1 MPDTLR
7 FDGFELR
14 LRERQLVANDKPLV
28 LGARAFD
35 VLVALASNPGELVS
49 KTQLLEVVWP
59 GLVVE
64 ENNLQ
69 VHVSTL
75 RKLLG
80 PQSIV
85 TVAGRGYRLTS
96 TPVAA
101 PNSAAVLADQP
112 DTKTLIADYSRAARS
127 VAVLPFVNDSGDREQ
142 EYFSDGLAEDIISK
156 LSRSRWLFVIA
167 RNSSFALR
175 DGAVSAEQTCRAL
188 NCHYLVSGRVR
199 RAGRALRVSVELT
212 DGVRNRS
219 LWSQRYDVPL
229 DDLFRVQDEIT
240 SSIVSTIEPVYLR
253 QQETLAASPSPAD
266 RADEVSL
273 RFWER
278 LMQARWHFW
287 RTNPKHLQLAEQRV
301 REALAER
308 PEDPSALALYAF
320 VHMARLW
327 GGWSSNPKAD
337 VLEANRLALRAVRND
352 DHDAYAHFTLGTALS
367 FTPNM
372 GQAIAEQE
380 YALSLYPQFAAAAG
394 ELGRLLAFAGRTD
407 EAHEYILQAIDAS
420 PHDPHRSLW
429 MRSRAIACYVDG
441 DYAQAEG
448 FARLAVAQ
456 RGNWFFN
463 HYLLAGCLVAR
474 GDVSGAAAALEQAK
488 PFGSYDLQTL
498 RFGHPFLRESDF
510 ERFVAGLRAAG
521 WHDGAPA

>member
-1 MPDTLR
+1 MSDTLS
-7 FDGFELR
+7 FDGFEIR

-35 VLVALASNPGELVS
+35 VLAALASKPGELVS
-49 KTQLLEVVWP
+49 KTHLLDTVWP

-96 TPVAA
+96 APAA
-101 PNSAAVLADQP
+101 RPAAMPATQP
-112 DTKTLIADYSRAARS
+112 PRATAAATDYSRAARS

-142 EYFSDGLAEDIISK
+142 EYFSDGLAEDIIAK

-175 DGAVSAEQTCRAL
+175 DGEMSAAAACKAL
-188 NCHYLVSGRVR
+188 DCHYLVSGRVR
-199 RAGRALRVSVELT
+199 RAGRALRVSVEMT
-212 DGVRNRS
+212 DGLRNQS
-219 LWSQRYDVPL
+219 IWSQRYDVPL

-253 QQETLAASPSPAD
+253 QQESLATASRPELPS
-266 RADEVSL
+266 DELSL

-287 RTNPKHLQLAEQRV
+287 RTSPKHLQLAEQRV
-301 REALAER
+301 REALTER
-308 PEDPSALALYAF
+308 PEDSSALALLAF
-320 VHMARLW
+320 VYMARLW
-327 GGWSSNPKAD
+327 GGWSANPKAD

-352 DHDAYAHFTLGTALS
+352 DHDANAHFTLGTALS
-367 FTPNM
+367 FTPSM

-407 EAHEYILQAIDAS
+407 EAHEYILQALDAS

-429 MRSRAIACYVDG
+429 MRSRAIACYVAG
-441 DYAQAEG
+441 DYAEAER

-463 HYLLAGCLVAR
+463 HYLLAACLVAR
-474 GDVSGAAAALEQAK
+474 GDVASAAAALAQAR
-488 PFGSYDLQTL
+488 PFGSYTLQTL
-498 RFGHPFLRESDF
+498 KFGHPFLREADF
-510 ERFVAGLRAAG
+510 DRFVTGLRAAG
-521 WHDGAPA
+521 WQDGGSA